1 MYPEVIMIRQRLLSK
16 TYELKLAPS
25 MQCIIDRTIETV
37 TNPASSIT
45 DILKIIEIDPSISA
59 KILGI
64 ANSAYYNR
72 GTNTCDLHHALIKI
86 GLNELKNVILCL
98 LIVDNLLKE
107 LKIRFSDLL
116 EFWRHSIYVAHSAK
130 ILAEKT
136 LDYEPQKA
144 YIVSLLHDIGK
155 MVFYSEI
162 DDYSKITHGVDVRE
176 RPIWETERE
185 CFGIDHQEIGYII
198 AKKWR
203 LPETVCSVIGNHH
216 NTCNSEN
223 NNRNLLKITRLV
235 DGFFYCQDTN
245 GSPEKLILLKEKD
258 NIRMEV
264 KKNMAIININ
274 SHAG

>member
-1 MYPEVIMIRQRLLSK
+1 MKRQRLLSK

-25 MQCIIDRTIETV
+25 MQCIIDRTIEII

-45 DILKIIEIDPSISA
+45 DLIKIIEIDPSLSA
-59 KILGI
+59 KVLGI

-72 GTNTCDLHHALIKI
+72 GTNTCDLQHALIKI
-86 GLNELKNVILCL
+86 GFEELKNIIFCL
-98 LIVDNLLKE
+98 LVVDNILKG

-116 EFWRHSIYVAHSAK
+116 EFWRHSVYVAHSAK

-136 LDYEPQKA
+136 LDDEPQKA

-155 MVFYSEI
+155 IVFYSEI
-162 DDYSKITHGVDVRE
+162 EDYSKMVHGVDVRQK
-176 RPIWETERE
+176 PIWETERE
-185 CFGIDHQEIGYII
+185 LFGIDHQEIGYII

-203 LPETVCSVIGNHH
+203 LPETICTVIGDHH
-216 NTCNSEN
+216 ESKNIGR

-235 DGFFYCQDTN
+235 DSFFYCKDTN

-258 NIRMEV
+258 NIKMEV
-264 KKNMAIININ
+264 KKDMEIININ
-274 SHAG
+274 YHAR